1 MLLVLP
7 NTRVLLNLPEQA
19 LIVILYRVLFSRLI
33 RAEEAV
39 VISSGPIGGGGE
51 NVTRYSS
58 ILGRSGLCITVTL
71 KIPIFCWIDITVSCT
86 DVKLESK
93 TVYKVTD
100 KQCHRILDYIT

>member
-1 MLLVLP
+1 MLVLP

-39 VISSGPIGGGGE
+39 VTSSGPIGGGGE
-51 NVTRYSS
+51 TVTRYSS
-58 ILGRSGLCITVTL
+58 VLGRSGLCITMIL
-71 KIPIFCWIDITVSCT
+71 KIPIFCWIDIMVSCT

-93 TVYKVTD
+93 TIGK
-100 KQCHRILDYIT
+100 IT